1 MQQEV
6 QSLSYY
12 VIVLCA
18 VRETILELF
27 DLYTARV
34 TILEIMRYST
44 LWSKRNNRRAIF
56 YVIRKQQ
63 EENSQTISQQEEGSL
78 RYYVVTQ

>member
-27 DLYTARV
+27 GLYAVRGK
-34 TILEIMRYST
+34 ILEIMRYST
-44 LWSKRNNRRAIF
+44 LWSKRKNRRAIV

-63 EENSQTISQQEEGSL
+63 EENPQTILKQEEGSM